1 MGVLLLS
8 YMPPIPT
15 LALFTL
21 ANCIDEVDKL
31 CFKCETGVKPNIS
44 KVV

>member
-8 YMPPIPT
+8 YMPPVPILALST
-15 LALFTL
+15 LAS
-21 ANCIDEVDKL
+21 CMDKINKFY
-31 CFKCETGVKPNIS
+31 FKCETGVKPNIS